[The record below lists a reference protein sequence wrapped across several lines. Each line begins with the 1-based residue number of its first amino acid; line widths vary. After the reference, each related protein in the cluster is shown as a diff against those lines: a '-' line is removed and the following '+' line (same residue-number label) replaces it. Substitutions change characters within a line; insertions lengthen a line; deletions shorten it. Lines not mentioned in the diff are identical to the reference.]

1 MSGWSNQ
8 LSPSGIV
15 TELFSGWPH
24 ALRPTKTA
32 QQGMIPRHQACLMCP
47 AHYECS
53 QSRLVNGVI
62 GDYARRRRTDGF
74 RHSYSSHAGLAK
86 RGDVSGGDRTAGRS
100 ALTHDDQ
107 ARLGFVAASLAGGG
121 PLTSRCFNRHVL
133 WSPADRALTRRPV
146 PPSRPAGRG
155 ALKLNSLPPWL
166 TLRPKQRQM
175 TLTALGQS
183 TFGGRVYFYS
193 VRSAVTGSTAMAR
206 RAGSQQAANAT
217 AAMMMIAMA

>member
-121 PLTSRCFNRHVL
+121 PLTSRCFKHARSTVARR
-133 WSPADRALTRRPV
+133 SRSYRAPG
-146 PPSRPAGRG
+146 S
-155 ALKLNSLPPWL
+155 
-166 TLRPKQRQM
+166 
-175 TLTALGQS
+175 TLTA
-183 TFGGRVYFYS
+183 GGPGCQI
-193 VRSAVTGSTAMAR
+193 ACHPGSPCDLSS
-206 RAGSQQAANAT
+206 GK
-217 AAMMMIAMA
+217 